1 MKVKHLYNI
10 LDRGM
15 FNATKIK
22 EYEDFE
28 NYEVLINGEKVVIYG
43 VGYTDDPKV
52 LSFNL
57 ESKNSDNKRQ
67 NTCD

>member
-52 LSFNL
+52 LSFN
-57 ESKNSDNKRQ
+57 
-67 NTCD
+67 C